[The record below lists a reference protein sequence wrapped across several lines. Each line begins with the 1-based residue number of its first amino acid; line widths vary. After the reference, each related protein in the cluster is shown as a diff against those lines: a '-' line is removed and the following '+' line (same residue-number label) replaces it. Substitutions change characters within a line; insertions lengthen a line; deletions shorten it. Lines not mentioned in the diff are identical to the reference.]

1 MSAALQHFQTMADCA
16 AQMRE
21 ASIAHDW
28 DKLSALE
35 HTLAA
40 MRDTAKVTINPAR
53 ITDAAE
59 REAILALL
67 QQILDDEAVIRS
79 HADPWMESTRKWL
92 SQANRG
98 KAMKNAYSR
107 LDF

>member
-1 MSAALQHFQTMADCA
+1 MSALQHFQAMAECA

-21 ASIAHDW
+21 AAVAHDW
-28 DKLSALE
+28 DKLTALE
-35 HTLAA
+35 KDLAA
-40 MRDTAKVTINPAR
+40 MRDTARANIDPAG

-59 REAILALL
+59 RETILGLL
-67 QQILDDEAVIRS
+67 QQILDDEVTIRS

-92 SQANRG
+92 AQANRG